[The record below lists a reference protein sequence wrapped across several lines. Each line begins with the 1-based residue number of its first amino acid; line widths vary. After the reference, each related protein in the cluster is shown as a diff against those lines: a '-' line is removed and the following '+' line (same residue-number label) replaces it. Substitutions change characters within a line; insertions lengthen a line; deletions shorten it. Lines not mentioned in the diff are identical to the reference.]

1 MRSHDQFNTT
11 IYGLQDRYRGI
22 NGTREVVFVNPDDL
36 AELGLEDG
44 GYVDIVSEFAG
55 VERRASGFRLV
66 SYPTA
71 RGCVA
76 AYYPETNVLMSA
88 DDVAKGSNTPVAKG
102 LTVRLEPVA
111 S

>member
-1 MRSHDQFNTT
+1 
-11 IYGLQDRYRGI
+11 
-22 NGTREVVFVNPDDL
+22 
-36 AELGLEDG
+36 
-44 GYVDIVSEFAG
+44 

-102 LTVRLEPVA
+102 LTVRLEPTH
-111 S
+111 

>member
-1 MRSHDQFNTT
+1 MGTRTSRRACGQERAGSCWHTRLGT
-11 IYGLQDRYRGI
+11 SVSSRRR
-22 NGTREVVFVNPDDL
+22 TREVVFVHPDDL
-36 AELGLEDG
+36 AELGLQDG
-44 GYVDIVSEFAG
+44 GYVDIVSEFEG

-88 DDVAKGSNTPVAKG
+88 DDLAKGSNTPV
-102 LTVRLEPVA
+102 
-111 S
+111 